1 MQKPKTTK
9 PCIVFFF
16 PMRVWAALPFDSFAC
31 SFGYKLVATRL
42 TRLRGNL
49 PIAHFVNLLV
59 AATDIKTLL
68 NNSTFVVLFVILNR
82 EDVLTFN
89 LLNKWR
95 GAYAFCAVKP
105 R

>member
-1 MQKPKTTK
+1 
-9 PCIVFFF
+9 
-16 PMRVWAALPFDSFAC
+16 MRVWAALPFDSFAC

-42 TRLRGNL
+42 TRLRRNL
-49 PIAHFVNLLV
+49 PITHFVNLLV

>member
-9 PCIVFFF
+9 PCNVFFF

-42 TRLRGNL
+42 TRLRRNL

-59 AATDIKTLL
+59 AATDIKSLL
-68 NNSTFVVLFVILNR
+68 NNSTFVALFVVLNR

-89 LLNKWR
+89 ILINGEGFMPFVL
-95 GAYAFCAVKP
+95 
-105 R
+105 

>member
-1 MQKPKTTK
+1 
-9 PCIVFFF
+9 
-16 PMRVWAALPFDSFAC
+16 MRVWAALPFDSFAS

-59 AATDIKTLL
+59 AATDIKSLL
-68 NNSTFVVLFVILNR
+68 NNSTFVALFVILNR

-89 LLNKWR
+89 LLIN
-95 GAYAFCAVKP
+95 GEGFMPFVL
-105 R
+105 

>member
-42 TRLRGNL
+42 TRLRRNL

-59 AATDIKTLL
+59 AATDIKSLL
-68 NNSTFVVLFVILNR
+68 NNSTFVALFVILNR

-89 LLNKWR
+89 ILINGEGFMTFVL
-95 GAYAFCAVKP
+95 
-105 R
+105 